1 MLKRRGPITL
11 QIPRNRERVPV
22 RPALTT
28 VGSLPP
34 FPGAPEEAILQAV
47 DLQRRH
53 GFEIL
58 TDGEPRAD
66 MLSYFI
72 GIPGVRDSRGVPR
85 VVERIRPLDDPSR
98 FSKVVDADRVK
109 QLHPGAKVKVSLTG
123 PATFAL
129 ACGTRAAG
137 SPYRGPMDPALQ
149 DDFVDALVPIA
160 REIARRGAFLQIDE
174 PVLSQGMRE
183 YSPALGRLDLL
194 ASEAPREQ
202 ASVHVCGGLARSK
215 VLPALLGLERV
226 SILSLAFAGRSEA
239 ENRALLQPL
248 PWEEHGKRL
257 GAGCIDVQVAESRQ
271 VMEPEAVQG
280 ILEDVVR
287 RVGPEHVAW
296 VHPDCGLRGTPRE
309 LAPVVL
315 KNLRRGFERA
325 YQL

>member
-1 MLKRRGPITL
+1 M
-11 QIPRNRERVPV
+11 

-34 FPGAPEEAILQAV
+34 FPGAPEEAVLRAV
-47 DLQRRH
+47 DLQRLH

-66 MLSYFI
+66 MLSYFV
-72 GIPGVRDSRGVPR
+72 GIPGLRDSGGVPQI
-85 VVERIRPLDDPSR
+85 VERIRPLEDASR
-98 FSKVVDADRVK
+98 FSKVGDLDRV
-109 QLHPGAKVKVSLTG
+109 QRVHPGAQFKVSLTG

-183 YSPALGRLDLL
+183 YGPALGRMELL
-194 ASEAPREQ
+194 ASEAPPERV
-202 ASVHVCGGLARSK
+202 SVHVCGGLARSK
-215 VLPALLGLERV
+215 VLPALLGLEHV
-226 SILSLAFAGRSEA
+226 SVLSLAFAGRSET
-239 ENRALLQPL
+239 ENRALLDPDS
-248 PWEEHGKRL
+248 WEEHGKRL
-257 GAGCIDVQVAESRQ
+257 GAGCIGVQVAEPRE

-280 ILEDVVR
+280 VLQDIVR
-287 RVGPEHVAW
+287 RVGPDHLAW
-296 VHPDCGLRGTPRE
+296 VHPDCGLRATPRD
-309 LAPVVL
+309 LAPLVL

-325 YQL
+325 YRL

>member
-1 MLKRRGPITL
+1 M
-11 QIPRNRERVPV
+11 

-34 FPGAPEEAILQAV
+34 FPGGPEEALVQAV

-66 MLSYFI
+66 MLSYFA
-72 GIPGVRDSRGVPR
+72 GIPGVRESGGVPHI
-85 VVERIRPLDDPSR
+85 VERIRPLEDPSL
-98 FSKVVDADRVK
+98 FSKVRDLDRVK
-109 QLHPGAKVKVSLTG
+109 QLHPEANVKVSLTG

-129 ACGTRAAG
+129 ACGPRAAG
-137 SPYRGPMDPALQ
+137 SPYRGPLDPALQ

-183 YSPALGRLDLL
+183 YGPALGRLELL
-194 ASEAPREQ
+194 ASEAPRERV
-202 ASVHVCGGLARSK
+202 SVHVCGGLVRSK

-226 SILSLAFAGRSEA
+226 SILSLAFAGRTEA
-239 ENRALLQPL
+239 ENRALLESRA
-248 PWEEHGKRL
+248 WEDHGKRL
-257 GAGCIDVQVAESRQ
+257 GAGCIGVQVAESRE
-271 VMEPEAVQG
+271 VMEAEAVQKL
-280 ILEDVVR
+280 LEEVLR
-287 RVGPEHVAW
+287 RVGPEHMAW
-296 VHPDCGLRGTPRE
+296 VHPDCGLRATPRD

-325 YQL
+325 YRL